1 MAIVAYF
8 EPDFTPEQYE
18 QTLSGLAAKG
28 LAAPTGRQYHVAWNT
43 PQGWRVLDV
52 WDSEETLGKFAEV
65 LMPIIAGSG
74 ATPLRT
80 QIFPAYNI
88 IKGG

>member
-8 EPDFTPEQYE
+8 ETDFTQQQYD
-18 QTLSGLAAKG
+18 QVLSGLAAKG
-28 LAAPTGRQYHVAWNT
+28 LQAPTGRQYHVTWNT

-52 WDSEETLGKFAEV
+52 WDSEETLGKFAED
-65 LMPIIAGSG
+65 LMPIISGTG
-74 ATPLRT
+74 ATPPQP
-80 QIFPAYNI
+80 QIFPVYNI

>member
-8 EPDFTPEQYE
+8 EPEFTQQQYE
-18 QTLSGLAAKG
+18 QTVRDLAAKG
-28 LAAPTGRQYHVAWNT
+28 LGAPTGRQYHVSWNT

-52 WDSEETLGKFAEV
+52 WDSEETLGKFAET
-65 LMPIIAGSG
+65 LMPIIAGMG
-74 ATPLRT
+74 VTPPKP
-80 QIFPAYNI
+80 QIFPVHNI

>member
-8 EPDFTPEQYE
+8 ETDFTQQQYE
-18 QTLSGLAAKG
+18 QILSGLAAKG
-28 LAAPTGRQYHVAWNT
+28 LQAPTGRQHHVAWNT

-52 WDSEETLGKFAEV
+52 WDSEETLGKFAED
-65 LMPIIAGSG
+65 LMPIIAGTG
-74 ATPLRT
+74 ATPPKP
-80 QIFPAYNI
+80 QISQAYNI

>member
-8 EPDFTPEQYE
+8 EPDFTPQQYD
-18 QTLSGLAAKG
+18 QVVSALAAKG
-28 LAAPTGRQYHVAWNT
+28 LQAPTGRQYHVSWNT

-52 WDSEETLGKFAEV
+52 WDSEETLGKFAED
-65 LMPIIAGSG
+65 LMPIIAAAGV
-74 ATPLRT
+74 TPPEAH
-80 QIFPAYNI
+80 IFPVYNI